1 MKKYL
6 SAAANPQ
13 VGSTVFDPIAPL
25 LGGVEALLLDLDGV
39 LYLSGEP
46 LPQAAE
52 FMAYLR
58 ASGRRFMAVT
68 NNARATPACYEGKL
82 AGMGIEL
89 PAERILTAGTA
100 LAEYLRREE
109 PRPAVHVVGSA
120 VLRRTLRDAGI
131 EESER
136 PDCVIVGIDPAVTVE
151 QLGRAVRH
159 ILAGARVLATNAD
172 RLIPTRDGYEPECGA
187 VAAFIEYA
195 TQRPITVIGKPN
207 PFIFR
212 LALERLG
219 ADPAR
224 ALMVGDTLDTDIAGA
239 KAAGLRSVL
248 LETGSPIPPEHPA
261 QPTLRLAGLAELIRE
276 LRAGE

>member
-1 MKKYL
+1 MEKYPP
-6 SAAANPQ
+6 AAAHPLE
-13 VGSTVFDPIAPL
+13 GSTTLAPVPL

-39 LYLSGEP
+39 LYRSGEP

-58 ASGRRFMAVT
+58 SSGRRFMAVT
-68 NNARATPACYEGKL
+68 NNARATPGCYERKL

-89 PAERILTAGTA
+89 PAERIITAGTA
-100 LAEYLRREE
+100 LAEYLRRQE
-109 PRPAVHVVGSA
+109 PRPNVHVVGSA
-120 VLRRTLRDAGI
+120 VLRQTLREAGI
-131 EESER
+131 EENEQ
-136 PDCVIVGIDPAVTVE
+136 PDCVIIGIDPAVTVE
-151 QLGRAVRH
+151 QLSCATRR
-159 ILAGARVLATNAD
+159 ILAGARTLATNAD
-172 RLIPTRDGYEPECGA
+172 RLIPTEDGYEPECGA
-187 VAAFIEYA
+187 VVAFVEYA

-219 ADPAR
+219 ADLACT
-224 ALMVGDTLDTDIAGA
+224 LMVGDTVDTDIAGA

-276 LRAGE
+276 LRSAE